1 MSDALRA
8 LLVTAVASGAGFAW
22 LSLRTLRIAG
32 AAPNRLGAALR
43 LAQTAALLL
52 VFVAGAYLGF
62 TAAAAP
68 SAAGGLDVALGLGF
82 FVVAAHAPTRD
93 PREALIILALAF
105 LAHAVVDILHRP
117 GVLPVGI
124 VPLWYL
130 TGCAVYNVVIGAL
143 CYLPLLKR

>member
-32 AAPNRLGAALR
+32 DAPNRLGAELR

-68 SAAGGLDVALGLGF
+68 SAAGGLDVALG
-82 FVVAAHAPTRD
+82 
-93 PREALIILALAF
+93 
-105 LAHAVVDILHRP
+105 
-117 GVLPVGI
+117 
-124 VPLWYL
+124 
-130 TGCAVYNVVIGAL
+130 
-143 CYLPLLKR
+143 